1 MAEENKTTWS
11 PSFSLGTHRSA
22 GVEPATLETMTGT
35 PWSAPPFTLK
45 PNLPC
50 ESGRMVTVTMPV
62 EEPVVDPLT
71 SLAASSGRGE
81 EDFELSSLTVR
92 GSGGERGRTRA
103 VEA

>member
-1 MAEENKTTWS
+1 MAEESKTTWS

-62 EEPVVDPLT
+62 EEPLDKLT
-71 SLAASSGRGE
+71 SLASSSGRGE